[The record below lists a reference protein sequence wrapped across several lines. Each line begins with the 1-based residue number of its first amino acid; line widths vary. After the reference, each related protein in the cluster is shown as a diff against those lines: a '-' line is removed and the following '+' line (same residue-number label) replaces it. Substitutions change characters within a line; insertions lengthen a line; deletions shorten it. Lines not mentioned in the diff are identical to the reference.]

1 MSNLKLLRTRIKS
14 VKSTQK
20 ITKAMQLVS
29 ATKFTR
35 AKNQVKNSE
44 DYITIIHNIMDN
56 LTSENNLQDMKG
68 KEKRFFSEDLDKM
81 HLLIIITSERG
92 LCGALNFLLI
102 QQVKSDIAKLKEL
115 NKEIKL
121 IIIGKKGYN
130 ALKGDYLSY
139 IDSFFDFPK
148 LNDNNLSLI
157 IREKLIK
164 LFENSEIG
172 NCQIYFN
179 KCKNAMTQI
188 PTKQQILPIQHEQ
201 NTYLSSTVSSG
212 ENITKNDSAKPIHNK
227 GTTNN
232 NVINS
237 SLIDY
242 KYEGKNLISN
252 MINLYINSQIHYAL
266 LHNSTS
272 EEGARM
278 TAMDNAT
285 NNANDIIDKLTLKLN
300 KSRQNL
306 ITKDLIEII
315 AGAEAL

>member
-44 DYITIIHNIMDN
+44 DYINIFHNIMVN
-56 LTSENNLQDMKG
+56 LTSENNLQDMG
-68 KEKRFFSEDLDKM
+68 EKERKFFSEDLTDNV

-102 QQVKSDIAKLKEL
+102 HQIKSDIAKLKEL
-115 NKEIKL
+115 NKDIKL
-121 IIIGKKGYN
+121 IIIGRKGYN
-130 ALKGDYLSY
+130 ALKGEYLNY
-139 IDSFFDFPK
+139 IDSFYDFPK
-148 LNDNNLSLI
+148 PNDNNLSLI
-157 IREKLIK
+157 IREKIIK
-164 LFENSEIG
+164 LFENSEIS

-179 KCKNAMTQI
+179 KCKNAMVQI
-188 PTKQQILPIQHEQ
+188 PTKQQILPVKQQTKLEQ
-201 NTYLSSTVSSG
+201 DKYLS
-212 ENITKNDSAKPIHNK
+212 
-227 GTTNN
+227 
-232 NVINS
+232 
-237 SLIDY
+237 Y
-242 KYEGKNLISN
+242 KYEGKDLVFN
-252 MINLYINSQIHYAL
+252 MINLYINSQINYAL
-266 LHNSTS
+266 LHNRAS
-272 EEGARM
+272 EEGTRM
-278 TAMDNAT
+278 TAMDDAT

>member
-35 AKNQVKNSE
+35 AKNLVKNSE
-44 DYITIIHNIMDN
+44 DYITILHNLMDN
-56 LTSENNLQDMKG
+56 LTSGNNLQDLG
-68 KEKRFFSEDLDKM
+68 EKEKKFFSEDLASKS
-81 HLLIIITSERG
+81 HLLILITSERG

-102 QQVKSDIAKLKEL
+102 HQIKSDIVKLKEL
-115 NKEIKL
+115 KKDVKL

-130 ALKGDYLSY
+130 ALKGEYSDY
-139 IDSFFDFPK
+139 IDSVYEFPK
-148 LNDNNLSLI
+148 PNDNNLSLI
-157 IREKLIK
+157 IREKIIK

-172 NCQIYFN
+172 NGKIYFN

-188 PTKQQILPIQHEQ
+188 ATKQQILPIVPLQTKLKQ
-201 NTYLSSTVSSG
+201 DKYLSY
-212 ENITKNDSAKPIHNK
+212 I
-227 GTTNN
+227 
-232 NVINS
+232 
-237 SLIDY
+237 
-242 KYEGKNLISN
+242 YEGKDLILN
-252 MINLYINSQIHYAL
+252 MIDLYVNSQINYAL
-266 LHNSTS
+266 LHNKAS